1 MTWSDSLPVSSPSTI
16 SCVWVSHISL
26 SAFCFLFILV
36 WGEESCVQIL
46 HL

>member
-26 SAFCFLFILV
+26 SAVFLFILV